1 MNIKTFLSD
10 QNQYNSKL
18 NIISAIHHQ
27 WNIKEIKQ
35 AGVSKAWLLNWKPVY
50 FIQQFNQVD
59 MTVKYKDNI
68 YQVKLHGCSIEDI
81 NKASKVALSFRDCN
95 ELGLM
100 VCLVKFI
107 Y

>member
-1 MNIKTFLSD
+1 MNIKTFLDS
-10 QNQYNSKL
+10 QNQYATQL
-18 NIISAIHHQ
+18 DIITAIYHQ

-35 AGVSKAWLLNWKPVY
+35 AGIGKAWLLNWKPVY
-50 FIQQFNQVD
+50 FIQQINLVD
-59 MTVKYKDNI
+59 MTVKYKDTD
-68 YQVKLHGCSIEDI
+68 YQLKLHGCNIEDI